1 MSKDEIEN
9 ILKRAKEVK
18 IEQDHNELCIRLQNE
33 WLSKNKIKKLPDSF
47 GLEPRM
53 HIRKGII

>member
-9 ILKRAKEVK
+9 ILKRAK
-18 IEQDHNELCIRLQNE
+18 QDDAEKKHNELCIRLQNE

-53 HIRKGII
+53 HIRRRII

>member
-33 WLSKNKIKKLPDSF
+33 WLSKNKIKNLPDSF

-53 HIRKGII
+53 HIRRGII